1 MSSITLTALII
12 FNFALIGLLP
22 MFFFRRDGDFNLRW
36 IATGAPFF
44 IAPIVLLLGR
54 LDILALTLDPGVDGA
69 AVPQILATLLSA
81 TSIGLIA
88 MTVGAHR
95 VPLALWH
102 QDNDAPVELV
112 TWGPYRHIRHPFYSS
127 FLLAFLAGV
136 LAFPHTLMVA
146 CFAYSFI
153 ALSITAAREERRLE
167 ASEFGEQYRHYMAAS
182 GRFFPRWWS

>member
-1 MSSITLTALII
+1 MTSLSLLVLIV
-12 FNFALIGLLP
+12 FNFALVGLLP
-22 MFFFRRDGDFNLRW
+22 VLFFRRDGAFNLRW

-44 IAPIVLLLGR
+44 VAPFALVLGYVGILPLTDDLSVAGTTLLQGF
-54 LDILALTLDPGVDGA
+54 
-69 AVPQILATLLSA
+69 ATLLSA

-88 MTVGAHR
+88 MTVVSHR

-136 LAFPHTLMVA
+136 LAFPHALMFG
-146 CFAYSFI
+146 CFAYGFV
-153 ALSITAAREERRLE
+153 ALSITAAREEQRLGN
-167 ASEFGEQYRHYMAAS
+167 SEFGGQYRRYMRAS
-182 GRFFPRWWS
+182 GRFFPRLM